1 MVDSELPHR
10 LLSFSRQVAS
20 GLAYLAGRA
29 FVHRDLAA
37 RNILVAEDGE
47 TIKVISVTIK
57 LLPEQ
62 RVYVTKCR
70 KLKHHKSDWLMLSD
84 IENNIIFIMATSIKI

>member
-57 LLPEQ
+57 LMSCFLSNVCMLPS
-62 RVYVTKCR
+62 VV
-70 KLKHHKSDWLMLSD
+70 
-84 IENNIIFIMATSIKI
+84 N

>member
-1 MVDSELPHR
+1 MVDPVSELPHT

-20 GLAYLAGRA
+20 GLAYLAGKD

-47 TIKVISVTIK
+47 RIKV
-57 LLPEQ
+57 
-62 RVYVTKCR
+62 
-70 KLKHHKSDWLMLSD
+70 
-84 IENNIIFIMATSIKI
+84 TSIITSCMHERLRHWCVP